1 MTNLADVLLRS
12 VVGVLLDRIHSDEDV
27 SAGVVLFDEP
37 VQKHGARDCL
47 CGEDALQGLLA
58 SAVPHENG
66 DAVFRR
72 MERQDVFRRRKHPR
86 KEWRRIRHE
95 LSRGAR

>member
-1 MTNLADVLLRS
+1 MKM
-12 VVGVLLDRIHSDEDV
+12 
-27 SAGVVLFDEP
+27 SAPASFCSMS
-37 VQKHGARDCL
+37 QYRNSGARDSL
-47 CGEDALQGLLA
+47 CGENALQGLLA
-58 SAVPHENG
+58 STVPHENG

-72 MERQDVFRRRKHPR
+72 MERQDVFRSRKHPR